1 MNLYSEYNEHY
12 EAQFLSTFAS
22 VRERSGAY
30 LGKPSVENLSDFMF
44 GYAVAMYQLT
54 GYRITFEQK
63 FKRFLFDK
71 YHINT
76 FPQSMCA
83 FLMQGKSEEEGFVAF
98 YRELDHF
105 CSATGYPKEMS
116 K

>member
-12 EAQFLSTFAS
+12 ESQFFSAFAS
-22 VRERSGAY
+22 VRERPGIY
-30 LGKPSVENLSDFMF
+30 LGKPSLEKLSDFMF

-54 GYRITFEQK
+54 GYYITFEQK
-63 FKRFLFDK
+63 FKRFLFEK
-71 YHINT
+71 YHINA
-76 FPQSMCA
+76 FPRAMCA
-83 FLMQGKSEEEGFVAF
+83 FLTQGKSEEDGFAAF

-105 CSATGYPKEMS
+105 CLVTGYPKEMI